1 MLEIGICG
9 GTGSGKTTVVN
20 KILDILP
27 ADHVAILSQD
37 AYYKDNS
44 NIPLEQRKFIN
55 FDHPDS
61 IEFDL
66 LLDHIE
72 ALKRGETIQMPIYSY
87 ITCTRAK
94 ETIPIESKDV
104 IIVEGILLFTDPRIR
119 EACNVKVF
127 VDAPSDERLLRVIKR
142 DIIERGRNVEQTL
155 DRYIDTVKPMH
166 EQFIEPT
173 KRYADI
179 IVPLGGENMVAINI
193 LASTIRQQLGLTKD
207 QNINTIFH

>member
-1 MLEIGICG
+1 MLIIGICG

-27 ADHVAILSQD
+27 QDHVAILSQD

-44 NIPLEQRKFIN
+44 NIPIEQRKFIN

-66 LLDHIE
+66 LLKHIE
-72 ALKRGETIQMPIYSY
+72 LLKKGETIQMPIYSY
-87 ITCTRAK
+87 ITCTRSK
-94 ETIPIESKDV
+94 ETIPIQSKDV
-104 IIVEGILLFTDPRIR
+104 IILEGILLFTDERVRDI
-119 EACNVKVF
+119 CNVKVF

-155 DRYIDTVKPMH
+155 DRYMDTVKPMH

-173 KRYADI
+173 KRFADI

-193 LASTIRQQLGLTKD
+193 LASTIRQKLGLSKD
-207 QNINTIFH
+207 VNINTIFH

>member
-1 MLEIGICG
+1 MLIIGICG

-20 KILDILP
+20 KILEILP

-37 AYYKDNS
+37 SYYKDNS
-44 NIPLEQRKFIN
+44 NISIEERKLIN

-66 LLDHIE
+66 LYKHINE
-72 ALKRGETIQMPIYSY
+72 LKKGSSIEKPIYSY
-87 ITCTRAK
+87 ITCTRSA
-94 ETIPIESKDV
+94 ETIHIESKEV
-104 IIVEGILLFTDPRIR
+104 ILIEGILLFTDKRIR
-119 EACNVKVF
+119 DICNVKVF
-127 VDAPSDERLLRVIKR
+127 VDAPADERLLRVIKR

-155 DRYIDTVKPMH
+155 NRYIDTVKPMH

-179 IVPLGGENMVAINI
+179 IVPLGGENTVAINI
-193 LASTIRQQLGLTKD
+193 LASTIRQKLGINKD
-207 QNINTIFH
+207 QDINSVFH

>member
-1 MLEIGICG
+1 MLIIGICG

-27 ADHVAILSQD
+27 ADHVTILSQD
-37 AYYKDNS
+37 SYYRDNS
-44 NIPLEQRKFIN
+44 DIPLEERKSIN

-66 LLDHIE
+66 LYNHITE
-72 ALKRGETIQMPIYSY
+72 LKKGNSVEKPIYSY
-87 ITCTRAK
+87 ITCTRAA
-94 ETIPIESKDV
+94 ETITVQSKDV
-104 IIVEGILLFTDPRIR
+104 ILIEGILLFTDERIR
-119 EACNVKVF
+119 NICNVKVF
-127 VDAPSDERLLRVIKR
+127 VDAPPDERLLRVIKR

-155 DRYIDTVKPMH
+155 DRYIDCVKPMH

-173 KRYADI
+173 KRFADI

-193 LASTIRQQLGLTKD
+193 LASLIRQKLGLNKD
-207 QNINTIFH
+207 QDINSVLH

>member
-1 MLEIGICG
+1 MLIIGICG

-20 KILDILP
+20 KILEILP

-37 AYYKDNS
+37 SYYKDNS
-44 NIPLEQRKFIN
+44 NISIEERKLIN

-66 LLDHIE
+66 LYKHINE
-72 ALKRGETIQMPIYSY
+72 LKKGHSIEKPIYSY
-87 ITCTRAK
+87 ITCTRSS
-94 ETIPIESKDV
+94 ETIHLDSKDV
-104 IIVEGILLFTDPRIR
+104 ILIEGILLFTDKRIR
-119 EACNVKVF
+119 DICNVKVF
-127 VDAPSDERLLRVIKR
+127 VDAPADERLLRVIKR

-155 DRYIDTVKPMH
+155 NRYIDTVKPMH

-179 IVPLGGENMVAINI
+179 IVPLGGENTVAINI
-193 LASTIRQQLGLTKD
+193 LASTIRQKLGLNKD
-207 QNINTIFH
+207 QDINSVFH

>member
-1 MLEIGICG
+1 MLIIGICG

-37 AYYKDNS
+37 SYYKDNS
-44 NIPLEQRKFIN
+44 NISIEDRKLIN

-66 LLDHIE
+66 LYNHINE
-72 ALKRGETIQMPIYSY
+72 LKKGHSIEKPIYSY
-87 ITCTRAK
+87 ITCTRST
-94 ETIPIESKDV
+94 ETIHIDSKEV
-104 IIVEGILLFTDPRIR
+104 ILIEGILLYTDKRIR
-119 EACNVKVF
+119 DICNVKVF
-127 VDAPSDERLLRVIKR
+127 VDAPADERLLRVIKR

-179 IVPLGGENMVAINI
+179 IVPLGGENTVAINI
-193 LASTIRQQLGLTKD
+193 LASTIRQKLGLNKD
-207 QNINTIFH
+207 QDINSVFH

>member
-1 MLEIGICG
+1 MLIIGICG

-27 ADHVAILSQD
+27 ADHVTIISQD
-37 AYYKDNS
+37 SYYKDNS
-44 NIPLEQRKFIN
+44 HISLEERKTIN

-66 LLDHIE
+66 LFNHIHE
-72 ALKRGETIQMPIYSY
+72 LKQGKSIQKPIYSY
-87 ITCTRAK
+87 ITCTRDSK
-94 ETIPIESKDV
+94 TIPVKSKEV
-104 IIVEGILLFTDPRIR
+104 ILVEGILLFSDERIR
-119 EACNVKVF
+119 NICNVKVF

-155 DRYIDTVKPMH
+155 ERYIDTVKPMH

-173 KRYADI
+173 KRFADI

-193 LASTIRQQLGLTKD
+193 LAATIRQKLGLNKD
-207 QNINTIFH
+207 QDLNSVFH

>member
-1 MLEIGICG
+1 MLIIGICG

-20 KILDILP
+20 KILSILP
-27 ADHVAILSQD
+27 KDQVAILYQD

-44 NIPLEQRKFIN
+44 HIPVEERKFIN

-66 LLDHIE
+66 LLQHIDL
-72 ALKRGETIQMPIYSY
+72 LKHGKTIQMPVYSY
-87 ITCTRAK
+87 ITCTRSE
-94 ETIPIESKDV
+94 ETISISSKDV
-104 IIVEGILLFTDPRIR
+104 IILEGILLFTDARLR
-119 EACNVKVF
+119 DVCNVKVF

-142 DIIERGRNVEQTL
+142 DIIERGRSIEQTL

-173 KRYADI
+173 KKYADI
-179 IVPLGGENMVAINI
+179 IVPLGGENQVAINI
-193 LASTIRQQLGLTKD
+193 LASTIRHKLGIEKD
-207 QNINTIFH
+207 HSVVAPF